1 MRFMAV
7 NKKRSSRTGRDDRF
21 IPRRLNILFG
31 LVILLFTILIA
42 RLADMQIVNSD
53 FYTNKLATVSKKI
66 ISTSSVRGQIYD
78 AKGTPLVE
86 NRVEQVVA
94 FTRSNKISA
103 QEMKEIA
110 NKLLQWVGVSE
121 VDLSKRDKA
130 DYYLADQEVYRSVV
144 EGLPDDKRYDADGN
158 NLSESIVYSNAVDSL
173 TDEQLVYSE
182 EESKAIE
189 LFTQMNAAAYFE
201 TVNLVTNAL
210 TAEQVAQIAAHE
222 EELPGISTTNSWNR
236 EVLSTSLGSIIGTV
250 TSQKAGLPE
259 EDAEEYLAKGYLPND
274 RVGTAYLEKQYEEVL
289 QGQREKK
296 EINLDRNGNVES
308 ITTIQEGSKGNNI
321 KLTIDLAF
329 QDGVNAILKRHFDSE
344 LATGS
349 ALYSDGIYAVA
360 LEPSTGAVLAM
371 SGYSHAKG
379 TGEVKE
385 DALGTITS
393 VFVPGSIVKGATISA
408 GWENG
413 VIQGNQVVLD
423 EPIQFAGSAPIK
435 SWYAA
440 YGNYSISATDALEF
454 SSNVYMVKIALG
466 LLGQSYTPGM
476 YLNDGEVLEQA
487 MSKLRT
493 TFGEYGLGSATGIDL
508 PLESTGFLPEDYSA
522 ANFITNA
529 FGQFDNYTPMQ
540 MAQYAA
546 TVANGGTRISP
557 HLVEGI
563 YGNNDQGGL
572 GELIETVTG
581 KEMNKVNISAEEM
594 ALVQQGFYQVVNGS
608 GSLITGRSIG
618 IGAAVPISAKTG
630 TAETFVTT
638 SSGSVVEAVNT
649 NIVAYAPST
658 NPKIAVAVVLPT
670 LTNLNSSTSKTIVT
684 EIINLYHSLYPM
696 N

>member
-1 MRFMAV
+1 M
-7 NKKRSSRTGRDDRF
+7 NKKRSSRPGRDDRF

-53 FYTNKLATVSKKI
+53 FYTNKLATASKKI

-259 EDAEEYLAKGYLPND
+259 EDAEEYLAKGYSPND

-360 LEPSTGAVLAM
+360 LNPSTGAVLAM

-630 TAETFVTT
+630 RAETFVTT

-670 LTNLNSSTSKTIVT
+670 LTNLNSSTSQTIVT